1 MPRSKKP
8 RELIANRL
16 LAALSQKEY
25 QRLQPQLEQVTLVF
39 GDILYEP
46 GDVIDYVYFVN
57 QGIVSLLSIVEGR
70 SPLEVG
76 MVGSEGMVGIGVF
89 LGARTSLNRA
99 LVQGAGTA
107 LRMKAGALLQ
117 ELKQQGALSELLRRY
132 THSLLAQVSQGAVAP
147 ALLPCSIRWHCDAKK
162 TVGDL
167 NNFIQTAPAPGKI
180 ESAFDPLIIHFRDY
194 GFTFFS
200 APKASCFSIH

>member
-8 RELIANRL
+8 RELITNQL

-25 QRLQPQLEQVTLVF
+25 QRLQPQLEQVALVF

-99 LVQGAGTA
+99 LVQRSPNSALDAEKGTERISA
-107 LRMKAGALLQ
+107 YYV
-117 ELKQQGALSELLRRY
+117 ENRR
-132 THSLLAQVSQGAVAP
+132 
-147 ALLPCSIRWHCDAKK
+147 K
-162 TVGDL
+162 
-167 NNFIQTAPAPGKI
+167 
-180 ESAFDPLIIHFRDY
+180 
-194 GFTFFS
+194 
-200 APKASCFSIH
+200 